1 MNDRYSLFANRFL
14 KPSGT
19 KQLMADLSEVANS
32 DAPLIN
38 LGGGNPGMIPQAHAL
53 FRHRIKTMLDDRS
66 IDNILRRYDG
76 PQGHLGFRKTLA
88 SQLSSRFGWSIGAEN
103 IALTAGSQTSFF
115 MLFNAFAGVFGS
127 ERNKKIMLPLAPEYI
142 GYTDVGL
149 VDDMITSRPGAIEI
163 TGEHTFKYRLAV
175 SDNDID
181 SNVGLM
187 CVSRPTNPTGNM
199 ITDDE
204 LRQLTDIAA
213 RANVPLIIDG
223 AYGLPFPHIVFNDA
237 EPMWAEHVILCLSL
251 SKLGLPGLRTGVVI
265 ADPETI
271 EMLTAMNAIFSLAN
285 NSLGAEAV
293 EPLLRS
299 GEIFELSRNVIKPFY
314 EQKLTLAKQWIA
326 EAFGD
331 LKVYT
336 HESEGAIF
344 LWLWFP
350 DLPIEDMELYRR
362 LKARGVLVLPGS
374 YFFPNKDAD
383 VHHQHE
389 CIRLS
394 YAQDA
399 KDVEAGIRVIAE
411 EVRRAYTESSN

>member
-1 MNDRYSLFANRFL
+1 MSERYSLFANRFL

-32 DAPLIN
+32 DAPLVN
-38 LGGGNPGMIPQAHAL
+38 LGGGNPGLVPQAHDL
-53 FRHRIKTMLDDRS
+53 FRQRIKTMLDDRS

-76 PQGHLGFRKTLA
+76 PQGHLPFRKTLA
-88 SQLSSRFGWSIGAEN
+88 AELSSRFGWSISADN

-115 MLFNAFAGVFGS
+115 MLFNAFAGIFDSGLH
-127 ERNKKIMLPLAPEYI
+127 KQIMLPLAPEYI

-163 TGEHTFKYRLAV
+163 TGENSFKYRLAV
-175 SDNDID
+175 SDRDID
-181 SNVGLM
+181 DNVGLV
-187 CVSRPTNPTGNM
+187 CVSRPTNPTGNV

-204 LRQLTDIAA
+204 LRQLIAITS

-237 EPMWAEHVILCLSL
+237 EPMWEEHVILCLSL

-265 ADPETI
+265 ADPETAQ
-271 EMLTAMNAIFSLAN
+271 MLTAMNAIFSLAN

-293 EPLLRS
+293 EPLLAS
-299 GEIFELSRNVIKPFY
+299 GEIFELSKQVIKPFY
-314 EQKLTLAKQWIA
+314 AQKLAEAKQWIR
-326 EAFGD
+326 ESFHD
-331 LKVYT
+331 FKFYL

-350 DLPIEDMELYRR
+350 ELPIEDMELYRR
-362 LKARGVLVLPGS
+362 LKSRGVLVLPGS
-374 YFFPNKDAD
+374 YFFPNEDSAD
-383 VHHQHE
+383 SHQKQ

-399 KDVEAGIRVIAE
+399 KDVQLGIRIIAE
-411 EVRRAYTESSN
+411 EVRRAHSETEN